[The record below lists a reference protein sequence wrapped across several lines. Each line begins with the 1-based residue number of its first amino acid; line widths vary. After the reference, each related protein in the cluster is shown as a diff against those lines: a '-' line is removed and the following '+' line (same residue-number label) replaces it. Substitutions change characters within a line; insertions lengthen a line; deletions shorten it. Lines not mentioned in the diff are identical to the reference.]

1 MKSSSHIQVQEFM
14 LLLLNGQIIVQN
26 ISSNMHGKEMSSP
39 NTLGQLIFQR
49 VQFSCLGIFK
59 F

>member
-1 MKSSSHIQVQEFM
+1 M

-39 NTLGQLIFQR
+39 NTLRQLIFQGTLTLL
-49 VQFSCLGIFK
+49 QFFNTEV
-59 F
+59 